1 MAIQAQMAD
10 GRVLEFP
17 DGTDTAVIQ
26 KTVQRLIAAAE
37 PDTSPQIGSPMG
49 EGFGSAIMAA
59 SKPSAP
65 ENKSVM
71 TGFDAAPVA
80 AAPVKTPV
88 FREPP
93 PATDVMG
100 NVIGEG
106 MENQVASKGLPQLFQ
121 AAKPKPP
128 TEMAVGEE
136 AAKGAASGVIGL
148 KSMWENAGVLKDV
161 GALTTVQQRLD
172 AFGKIDSGQIT
183 DYEQLHGLDLTTS
196 QARSYLASDPA
207 TREKMKSRLLS
218 EAGNR
223 KDFVKASIETI
234 NQYQKDAEKYR
245 GRTTDLTDVEGAKD
259 FANWLAFNV
268 GSGAVQMAPIML
280 AAVTTGG
287 AGVAALGTTMGV
299 SEAVGNRMEALAP
312 KIKDLPPDQKA
323 EAVAAYIQKTG
334 DTSLGVGVISGA
346 FDTLLGPAA
355 ALVKRGIKEVLKGET
370 KVQALKAGIK
380 EIPKQMGEE
389 FIAGGGQ
396 EFTQQA
402 GAALENEIQDLYT
415 KETAKKV
422 LNSAAAEAAGALSGG
437 AGVTA
442 ARVYGA
448 TGQPEEKKPSGIQSL
463 LAPKEK
469 PIPSAEQMMRD
480 RGFLIPE
487 QKQTLQEILAEPT
500 TTPPVAPV
508 ATAPTNLAQQ
518 RIEEQNRVLDL
529 EREMEAPKAEGPT
542 EQPKFDSTGWT
553 KSEKT
558 INKKTGELNIPEGV
572 ERYTKEDEDGNK
584 HRVITRNGEVSQSET
599 TTPAIELTNSIFGDE
614 GETISGHIKVNNL
627 NGALNFFPDDGGPII
642 KMSPRASQ
650 QYKEGVPVNK
660 IAELEFSDAGGIRPD
675 GTKTPHTTTS
685 AIKGVATPVEIKTN
699 VAPTVS
705 AQDQLEVKEPT
716 PTAPATTEA
725 ASPLKQRF
733 DKLASRQAAMQSAKR
748 DGLVTNE
755 EYTNFTNQLAQA
767 RAAYGAEQATSQEL
781 TPTQQEAS
789 FIADK
794 LEEAGHAP
802 FARGMRINI
811 ERNQLT
817 PQGMDFYRQKLQ
829 DVTQVKEQ
837 AQNQG
842 VAEKRSLDD
851 FYDNPKSRT
860 NSPEFL
866 TDYRTQAPN
875 KVRMLTD
882 EAESVMQEL
891 VKRINAAGFK
901 VDDVSPTVGKAL
913 QPYKQMLSQL
923 SGGSVGVVGREAGIR
938 KKYKNSNPASFKTA
952 QDSLRRDID
961 SARRLLDE
969 EIIPLDR
976 EALANETIPDRPEV
990 QDLLEKSRL
999 ANQDVATLSKRTAG
1013 GSLMKV
1019 LEGSLKDS
1027 EMSELSGRA
1036 RQVGK
1041 NPFISL
1047 VAKKPKPGTS
1057 MEDMVESGILDKF
1070 LPPKMRTGN
1079 PSYDNQESAAHIR
1092 EKLIQNQYY
1101 TYDTQIEIDRVQEG
1115 VWDIEKLIQE
1125 ELSIDDINK
1134 EIQLAFDEQREA
1146 DLNAPEA
1153 VPGGEARG
1161 ATEGEGTKAEPD
1173 FLTTQTNEELK
1184 AKQDEIDRLQKEND
1198 RLAKEAERKAKA
1210 DEQANDFVLTGS
1222 NREADQAAARGQRD
1236 IFAEA
1241 PAEEA
1246 PAKAPE
1252 LSIEYNKALEE
1263 STKSNE
1269 EYSKALLDYR
1279 AGKIN
1284 DDAFLVERKKH
1295 ELAVAKFDQAFK
1307 EEQNRPAKA
1316 EAAPEVAS
1324 EVVGPAEKPLA
1335 PKLTR
1340 EPVTIEGEFT
1350 EVGEEKQR
1358 LLLTNQTSKLSDAQI
1373 GTLEQQYGAKQNSEQ
1388 FLEALRKDVIA
1399 YVTKGAAAVHGRI
1412 RTIIRQLANGL
1423 LSVAVVFNPQFVSKP
1438 YTIAV
1443 PQYETRTSEV
1453 IQALPREAKSM
1464 SDAAKRAYGVIYPA
1478 LESQLKSDNKLF
1490 IVADKQSG
1498 NTYMFNPD
1506 GSLLLQS
1513 KTLFGAGI
1521 GDFMKGDN
1529 NIVANRITPAGL
1541 FDLGLRDAK
1550 RSEGEAQT
1558 AGEYDFGKVFVL
1570 DKSYMGQNG
1579 PYSNTIMHSVWT
1591 HEADAKKRLA
1601 ALDRPGAE
1609 DSRYSFGC
1617 INVNKETF
1625 RNLVT
1630 NHLSQ
1635 VDGAKIFIVPE
1646 NGSNVMDFVNG
1657 KATYSTDIIR
1667 QRTEPVTKTT
1677 TTETQRAAP
1686 AQQERTMAAKEEE
1699 GPTYFSIKKTQTQTP
1714 QFKQFFGDSKVVADG
1729 KPLLMYTGTSK
1740 DKDFT
1745 KFNIP
1750 RNGAWFTSDPKSA
1763 SDYARE
1769 NDNMGFKWES
1779 GRPVEVNTASRVLPV
1794 YLRIENPYTMTEE
1807 DVARINKEN
1816 YKRAQG
1822 QFFDEL
1828 RAKGYDGVDFGHGI
1842 FVVLKEPTQIKSAIG
1857 NNGEYSIKNPHI
1869 AKNITGGNKILIEY
1883 FERTSDMVGDEEK
1896 RSPSLVRTLKTY
1908 NRQRRAGKMSEEMYI
1923 LMSDAA
1929 IRADEERRMAERP
1942 NARERGY
1949 LHIQERM
1956 SAAVRK
1962 GDLSR
1967 EAYDLANWFMQ
1978 QNEALV
1984 DDLGISIKGKGPAG
1998 TGGFYTAMS
2007 RIMTLIKDGGS
2018 NETATHEILHH
2029 LERMMPTKIREGIRK
2044 AWLSQLT
2051 KAQKAAKSPS
2061 EKLYFAALIDA
2072 HFGDNDATLLDIPEG
2087 ANNEYASARLSMKDS
2102 GKTDSF
2108 ELAKQLLM
2116 LDFVPIKA
2124 YQYFN
2129 PSEFWAVNGSRL
2141 VQGRYDAVKGGVL
2154 TRLTNWLRDLGQKIK
2169 SVFGLKSD
2177 ASIIRALDSLSKSDG
2192 KFVTDDMLGEA
2203 DTYAAVG
2210 KTIFNQQPLVNW
2222 TAPDMNNRDDFLK
2235 YWQNRQIDTKR
2246 IVDEISKSVGVIED
2260 QWNPYLLEELFHGR
2274 VSKETK
2280 DFLVNEL
2287 RPSLKEMEQLNVSI
2301 PELEEYLHNKHAE
2314 ERNVQVA
2321 KVNPSMPDG
2330 GSGIDTA
2337 DARNYL
2343 ANLSVDQKANLDQVN
2358 QMVKV
2363 ITANTRQ
2370 LLVDSGLEAQKTINA
2385 WNNSYKNYVP
2395 LKREDV
2401 DYSSSQGE
2409 SVGQGISVRGSASK
2423 RAIGSSKNVVNVLAN
2438 IALHRESTIV
2448 RAEKNRVAI
2457 SLYGLVL
2464 KNPNPSFW
2472 LAVNPDSKKD
2482 MQATINELIAMGL
2495 TAQDA
2500 ANLMKEPTQ
2509 TIIDAK
2515 TGLVTE
2521 RINPILRGADNVIS
2535 LRINGKDRFVFFNQ
2549 NNPRALRMVESLK
2562 NLDADQLGFILGNTA
2577 KVTRYFASVNT
2588 QYNPV
2593 FGAYNFLRD
2602 TGGGAIQLSNTPL
2615 AGKQLEVAKHV
2626 FPALLGIYLQLRAD
2640 RDGKVSS
2647 NPMSKLWEEF
2657 QREGGQT
2664 GFRDQF
2670 SRADDRTKALES
2682 ELKKMSQGVAHKV
2695 KDALLNWLS
2704 DYNETMENAVRLA
2717 AYKVALDNR
2726 LTLPKSAS
2734 LAKNLTVNFNRKG
2747 DVATQAGALFAYFNS
2762 AVQGTATMVATL
2774 AGPAG
2779 KVIIGGGLFA
2789 GVIQATLL
2797 SMYGFGDDDPP
2808 DFVKD
2813 KSFIWPFSDGTY
2825 FAFPMPLGYNV
2836 IPSTSRIIT
2845 EGVLAGKEGGQLK
2858 IAKRIEH
2865 LLGLYMDAFNPVGN
2879 AGWSMQTITP
2889 TAFDWFAAI
2898 KENKDWTGKPIAR
2911 EDFNKLDPTP
2921 GFKRAKEAASIFGK
2935 ELSRFLNYASGGT
2948 EDTAGIVS
2956 PTPDQIDY
2964 LIGQATGGLG
2974 REALKA
2980 TATAKAWMT
2989 GEDLPSHKIP
2999 LVGRFYGDIKGS
3011 SSVSTHFYEN
3021 IKQMNEYENT
3031 IKGMA
3036 ARDEDTDKFMKENPS
3051 AELYVLANKVEKNV
3065 QQLRKLRHGHVEA
3078 GAKKEVV
3085 QSDEKLIVDQMMLLN
3100 DAIKEAENP
3109 KRKK

>member
-1 MAIQAQMAD
+1 MDVRM
-10 GRVLEFP
+10 P
-17 DGTDTAVIQ
+17 DGTVVTGVPDGITQTELLARYS
-26 KTVQRLIAAAE
+26 KYTPSRSTEAE

-59 SKPSAP
+59 SELPKPERKVYTGSVFDTQPFNPEFNPEEANRLSRRAYAEEAGRPFPVGSIKPSPVKNSLANIATGLVTAP
-65 ENKSVM
+65 LTAFGKGVSTAVRGTGNYFANEAIGNPELAQQGKDLEDIGARMYAQEAKKEERNQPTFETSTGQAIYGGVKSLESLLTTYAMTGGNPSATLGLMSAGVGVGATGEALEKGKGIGTALGYGAGQAALEYATEKMPLGFLAEKLGKEGFKQFIGGFLLRELPSEQIATITQDALQKAVLEPEKTWTDYLNERPEAAYQTLVATGVM
-71 TGFDAAPVA
+71 TGGIAGLHSGINALDNKQRKDLANAAKQAALDKWATFGAPAEKPTTVEDLIQTIKAPSPVKA
-80 AAPVKTPV
+80 AAV
-88 FREPP
+88 R
-93 PATDVMG
+93 
-100 NVIGEG
+100 
-106 MENQVASKGLPQLFQ
+106 
-121 AAKPKPP
+121 
-128 TEMAVGEE
+128 
-136 AAKGAASGVIGL
+136 
-148 KSMWENAGVLKDV
+148 
-161 GALTTVQQRLD
+161 
-172 AFGKIDSGQIT
+172 
-183 DYEQLHGLDLTTS
+183 
-196 QARSYLASDPA
+196 
-207 TREKMKSRLLS
+207 
-218 EAGNR
+218 
-223 KDFVKASIETI
+223 
-234 NQYQKDAEKYR
+234 
-245 GRTTDLTDVEGAKD
+245 
-259 FANWLAFNV
+259 
-268 GSGAVQMAPIML
+268 
-280 AAVTTGG
+280 
-287 AGVAALGTTMGV
+287 
-299 SEAVGNRMEALAP
+299 
-312 KIKDLPPDQKA
+312 
-323 EAVAAYIQKTG
+323 
-334 DTSLGVGVISGA
+334 
-346 FDTLLGPAA
+346 
-355 ALVKRGIKEVLKGET
+355 
-370 KVQALKAGIK
+370 
-380 EIPKQMGEE
+380 
-389 FIAGGGQ
+389 
-396 EFTQQA
+396 
-402 GAALENEIQDLYT
+402 
-415 KETAKKV
+415 
-422 LNSAAAEAAGALSGG
+422 
-437 AGVTA
+437 
-442 ARVYGA
+442 
-448 TGQPEEKKPSGIQSL
+448 PE
-463 LAPKEK
+463 
-469 PIPSAEQMMRD
+469 
-480 RGFLIPE
+480 
-487 QKQTLQEILAEPT
+487 
-500 TTPPVAPV
+500 PVAPSSV
-508 ATAPTNLAQQ
+508 TETAPVIEKSLEPTNLAQQ
-518 RIEEQNRVLDL
+518 RIEEQKRVLDL
-529 EREMEAPKAEGPT
+529 EREMEAPKAEEVAPEKIAPAEAMAAPVV
-542 EQPKFDSTGWT
+542 EQPR
-553 KSEKT
+553 
-558 INKKTGELNIPEGV
+558 PEAL
-572 ERYTKEDEDGNK
+572 KEAE
-584 HRVITRNGEVSQSET
+584 
-599 TTPAIELTNSIFGDE
+599 
-614 GETISGHIKVNNL
+614 
-627 NGALNFFPDDGGPII
+627 
-642 KMSPRASQ
+642 
-650 QYKEGVPVNK
+650 PV
-660 IAELEFSDAGGIRPD
+660 AE
-675 GTKTPHTTTS
+675 
-685 AIKGVATPVEIKTN
+685 

-705 AQDQLEVKEPT
+705 AQDQLEVKEPA
-716 PTAPATTEA
+716 PTAPAATEA

-1036 RQVGK
+1036 RQIGK

-1101 TYDTQIEIDRVQEG
+1101 TYDTQIEIDRIQQG
-1115 VWDIEKLIQE
+1115 VWDIDKLIQE

-1324 EVVGPAEKPLA
+1324 EVVGPAEKPPA

-1625 RNLVT
+1625 RDLVT

-1699 GPTYFSIKKTQTQTP
+1699 GPTYFSIEKPNAVQVNGRNIPVTMHRLEKGNQIVKVNSNAFDASFSKTGWQYIGEGGKGGIGNRYKNFAEFIKTAKSIDAP
-1714 QFKQFFGDSKVVADG
+1714 NVAVNKDGGIVFGDGRHRYAYLRDMGVK
-1729 KPLLMYTGTSK
+1729 
-1740 DKDFT
+1740 
-1745 KFNIP
+1745 NIP
-1750 RNGAWFTSDPKSA
+1750 LSMDA
-1763 SDYARE
+1763 E
-1769 NDNMGFKWES
+1769 
-1779 GRPVEVNTASRVLPV
+1779 
-1794 YLRIENPYTMTEE
+1794 
-1807 DVARINKEN
+1807 
-1816 YKRAQG
+1816 
-1822 QFFDEL
+1822 
-1828 RAKGYDGVDFGHGI
+1828 
-1842 FVVLKEPTQIKSAIG
+1842 
-1857 NNGEYSIKNPHI
+1857 SIKN
-1869 AKNITGGNKILIEY
+1869 AKKFGYLADETISMNL
-1883 FERTSDMVGDEEK
+1883 GDDLVRLVNEMADNLKKDEKK

-1908 NRQRRAGKMSEEMYI
+1908 NRQRKAGKMSEEMYI

-1929 IRADEERRMAERP
+1929 IRADEEQQLAKDPE
-1942 NARERGY
+1942 ARERGY
-1949 LHIQERM
+1949 LHLQEKI
-1956 SAAVRK
+1956 SAAVRR
-1962 GDLSR
+1962 GDMSR

-1978 QNEALV
+1978 QNEDLV
-1984 DDLGISIKGKGPAG
+1984 ADLGISIKGKGPAG
-1998 TGGFYTAMS
+1998 AGGFYNNLA
-2007 RIMTLIKDGGS
+2007 RIMTLIKEAGS
-2018 NETATHEILHH
+2018 DLTATHEILHH
-2029 LERMMPTKIREGIRK
+2029 LERMMPAKIQEGIRK
-2044 AWLSQLT
+2044 AWASQLA
-2051 KAQKAAKSPS
+2051 KAQKSAKDPAQQ
-2061 EKLYFAALIDA
+2061 LYFAALTDA
-2072 HFGDNDATLLDIPEG
+2072 HFGNNSHSKMDIPKG
-2087 ANNEYASARLSMKDS
+2087 AEKIYESITKSMKLDNELRGGTGVPS
-2102 GKTDSF
+2102 SSID
-2108 ELAKQLLM
+2108 LAKALLM
-2116 LDFVPIKA
+2116 YSPNVPIGL

-2129 PSEFWAVNGSRL
+2129 PSEFWAVNGSEIVR
-2141 VQGRYDAVKGGVL
+2141 GRYEAVKGGTL
-2154 TRLTNWLRDLGQKIK
+2154 SKLANWLREFGQKIK
-2169 SVFGLKSD
+2169 SLFGLKSD

-2192 KFVTDDMLGEA
+2192 KFVTSEMLGEA
-2203 DTYAAVG
+2203 DTYASVG

-2370 LLVDSGLEAQKTINA
+2370 LLVDSGLETQKTINA

-2577 KVTRYFASVNT
+2577 KVTRYFASINT

-2593 FGAYNFLRD
+2593 FGTYNFLRD

-2626 FPALLGIYLQLRAD
+2626 FPAWLGIYLQLRAD

-2647 NPMSKLWEEF
+2647 NPMAKLWEDF

-2670 SRADDRTKALES
+2670 SRADDRTRALES
-2682 ELKKMSQGVAHKV
+2682 ELKKMSQGVAHKF
-2695 KDALLNWLS
+2695 KDALFNWLS

-2717 AYKVALDNR
+2717 AYKVALDNG
-2726 LTLPKSAS
+2726 LTLPKGAS

-2747 DVATQAGALFAYFNS
+2747 DVAIQAGALFAYFNS

-2813 KSFIWPFSDGTY
+2813 KSFIFPFSDGTY

-3051 AELYVLANKVEKNV
+3051 AQLYVLANKVEKNV
-3065 QQLRKLRHGHVEA
+3065 QQLRKLRHGHVES

-3109 KRKK
+3109 KRKR